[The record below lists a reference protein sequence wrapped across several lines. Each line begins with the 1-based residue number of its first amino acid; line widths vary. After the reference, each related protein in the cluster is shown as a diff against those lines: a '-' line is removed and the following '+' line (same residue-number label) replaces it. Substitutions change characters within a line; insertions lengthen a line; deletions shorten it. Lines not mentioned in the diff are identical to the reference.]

1 MTTTFRGRRLRKATQ
16 PFPDESM
23 RGLVCRALG
32 DHGVPNSWTVL
43 KLVGQLHRNVVS
55 IAEDPELDVRELA
68 RILRLDAD
76 ELLARRYV
84 DLGDRRR
91 LFFGMEIPSAAI
103 EDRIRRFSPAGL
115 AKSPHVRSL
124 WELRDIPFC
133 GETWDMLT
141 DKCRCGVAQRF
152 VRLNGVHR
160 CDDCGRP
167 LSLAPTE
174 QVPVDVR
181 ADLSLITGIASPVAK
196 TRQEAISRLPDA
208 IRAAESGAI
217 YQAIVRLRKA
227 LAGPDPQ
234 AAQDLR
240 ALASA
245 CAAMLEWPTGIRRL
259 DAGPEIKR
267 STWKKAIDAYLAIG
281 APKGE
286 DAPIAETDMDHGSGR
301 PAKRAKPATSFR
313 NGLIGMH
320 PATKLTGLAPNT
332 LLTARDRGQLGRYER
347 SFGER
352 VLPAFDPAE
361 LATFADAFRRS
372 MTVGAIGVR
381 LGLGSWA
388 VERIGHAG
396 LLDAP
401 AIRMN
406 RDGIAFEQSAVTS
419 LERAIASAAVRT
431 VSDPVPLH
439 RALLSIHGRTK
450 PWGRFVAALLSG
462 DVPYDL
468 SGPGDQ
474 LFRRMRVAADAFEAE
489 AFGAD
494 ASELPIGP
502 RGAVVVKQQALEM
515 LNGDYNS
522 DILRRIRGSGVNP
535 VLYALEDV
543 EALGRSA
550 ISSTELGWRRRKST
564 RRVHARLVHLGVPKM
579 AKDFWSRPEIE
590 LLLEQRMI

>member
-1 MTTTFRGRRLRKATQ
+1 MTATFRRRRLRKATL

-55 IAEDPELDVRELA
+55 VAEDSEFDVRELA
-68 RILRLDAD
+68 RILRIDVS
-76 ELLARRYV
+76 ELSARRYD

-91 LFFGMEIPSAAI
+91 LFFGLEVPSAAI

-115 AKSPHVRSL
+115 ARSPHVRAL

-141 DKCRCGVAQRF
+141 DKCRCGVVQRY

-174 QVPVDVR
+174 QVPVDLQ
-181 ADLSLITGIASPVAK
+181 ADLSLITGIASPIA
-196 TRQEAISRLPDA
+196 TIRQEAVSRLPDA

-217 YQAIVRLRKA
+217 FQAIVRLRKA
-227 LAGPDPQ
+227 VAGSQPH

-259 DAGPEIKR
+259 DAGLGIKR
-267 STWKKAIDAYLAIG
+267 STWKKAIDAYLALG
-281 APKGE
+281 DAEDE
-286 DAPIAETDMDHGSGR
+286 DAPIAKSAMDQGTGR
-301 PAKRAKPATSFR
+301 RAKRPKPATSFR

-320 PATKLTGLAPNT
+320 PATKLTGLAPAT
-332 LLTARDRGQLGRYER
+332 LLAARDRGQIGRYER

-361 LATFADAFRRS
+361 LASFAEAIRRS
-372 MTVGAIGVR
+372 MTAGAIGAR

-388 VERIGHAG
+388 VELIGQAG
-396 LLDAP
+396 LLGPP
-401 AIRMN
+401 ALSRQP
-406 RDGIAFEQSAVTS
+406 DEAAFEQGAIIS
-419 LERAIASAAVRT
+419 LEQAIASAVVQT
-431 VSDPVPLH
+431 VSEPVPLH
-439 RALLSIHGRTK
+439 RALLSVHGRTK

-468 SGPGDQ
+468 SGQGDQ
-474 LFRRMRVAADAFEAE
+474 LFRRMRVAADAFEAG
-489 AFGAD
+489 AFGAE
-494 ASELPIGP
+494 ASERPIG
-502 RGAVVVKQQALEM
+502 RRRAVIVKQQALEL

-522 DILRRIRGSGVNP
+522 DILGRIRGSGVNP

-543 EALGRSA
+543 EALGRRA

-564 RRVHARLVHLGVPKM
+564 RRVQPLLDRLGVPRM

-590 LLLEQRMI
+590 LLLEQGRI